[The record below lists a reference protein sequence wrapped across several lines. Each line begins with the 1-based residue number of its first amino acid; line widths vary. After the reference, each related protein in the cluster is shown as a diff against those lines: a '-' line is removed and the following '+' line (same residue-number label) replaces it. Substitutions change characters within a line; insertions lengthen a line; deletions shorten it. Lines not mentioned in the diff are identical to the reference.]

1 MAFYRS
7 FSPGGETEDRF
18 FSLRIIVTNI
28 FGFFFWC
35 AKGFWGCGLI
45 IAQQDSGMTAIA
57 SPLLSQGSF
66 VNRGKIKLKA
76 YFWGAILEQQE

>member
-1 MAFYRS
+1 
-7 FSPGGETEDRF
+7 
-18 FSLRIIVTNI
+18 
-28 FGFFFWC
+28 
-35 AKGFWGCGLI
+35 
-45 IAQQDSGMTAIA
+45 MTAIA